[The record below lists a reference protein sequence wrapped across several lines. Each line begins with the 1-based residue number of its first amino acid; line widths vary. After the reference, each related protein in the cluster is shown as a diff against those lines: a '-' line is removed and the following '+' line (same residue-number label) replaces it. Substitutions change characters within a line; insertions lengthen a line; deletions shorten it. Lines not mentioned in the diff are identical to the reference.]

1 MPACLFN
8 VPLPKNTRQRHN
20 SGRELKLRQKA
31 HYLYEI
37 WKICGNFKSHIKINL
52 ETSTEHFSISCST
65 LCKTVGGKWSA
76 NKLVFGLLGLTGT
89 GSGGAFPE
97 TVLEGNFSQVLSHF
111 LSLFCIDSK
120 MRKSVQS
127 NKSER
132 CMTDADIFFLKNQTV
147 KPQAY
152 LWGVHGGEVSL
163 CPMEF
168 PHTCYRCSLEL
179 H

>member
-1 MPACLFN
+1 MKSEKSVEISKA
-8 VPLPKNTRQRHN
+8 T
-20 SGRELKLRQKA
+20 LR
-31 HYLYEI
+31 LI
-37 WKICGNFKSHIKINL
+37 WRLAQNIFPFHAA
-52 ETSTEHFSISCST
+52 

-127 NKSER
+127 NKAER
-132 CMTDADIFFLKNQTV
+132 CMTDADIFFFLKTKQSNHRHTSEEFT
-147 KPQAY
+147 
-152 LWGVHGGEVSL
+152 EVR
-163 CPMEF
+163 F
-168 PHTCYRCSLEL
+168 PFVQWSFPILVTDAH
-179 H
+179 